1 MASTDRKS
9 VDELLAT
16 AAIRLLQ
23 AGALVNH
30 MRVLHAEG
38 RDDDFWRTALTLGDY
53 LTVGGGALTEA
64 QSRML
69 AAEPFFVRM
78 KGELLN

>member
-1 MASTDRKS
+1 MPDDRKT

-16 AAIRLLQ
+16 ACSRLLQ
-23 AGALVNH
+23 AGALLNR
-30 MRVLHAEG
+30 MRVLHAQG
-38 RDDDFWRTALTLGDY
+38 RGDDFWRAAVDLGRD
-53 LTVGGGALTEA
+53 LTVGGNALTEA

-78 KGELLN
+78 KEGELLN

>member
-1 MASTDRKS
+1 MPGDHKS

-16 AAIRLLQ
+16 AALKLLQ

-30 MRVLHAEG
+30 MRALHSEG
-38 RDDDFWRTALTLGDY
+38 RDDDFWRTALQLGEH
-53 LTVGGGALTEA
+53 LTVGGEALTAA